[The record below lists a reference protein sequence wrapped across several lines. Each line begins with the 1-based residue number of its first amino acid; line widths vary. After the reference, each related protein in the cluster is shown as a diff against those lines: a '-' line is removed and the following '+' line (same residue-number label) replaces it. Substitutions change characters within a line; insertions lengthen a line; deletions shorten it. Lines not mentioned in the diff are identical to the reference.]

1 VLVASTHVEPLKY
14 CSRKLDEFKI
24 ELPNAAADAWE
35 VTPIKD
41 AQSAKTNKNNLIL
54 ISWKKG
60 TLIFNSPKVHED

>member
-1 VLVASTHVEPLKY
+1 
-14 CSRKLDEFKI
+14 LDVFKI

-35 VTPIKD
+35 VTPIKE

-60 TLIFNSPKVHED
+60 THIFNSPKVLEG